1 LYNKSLI
8 NKLTKIRIV
17 VKNVVLAFNSEEERK
32 YLQYL
37 MRKYAGK
44 HVTDI
49 AECKDGGANH
59 E

>member
-1 LYNKSLI
+1 M
-8 NKLTKIRIV
+8 
-17 VKNVVLAFNSEEERK
+17 VLAPDSEEERT

-49 AECKDGGANH
+49 VECKDGGTNH

>member
-1 LYNKSLI
+1 M
-8 NKLTKIRIV
+8 
-17 VKNVVLAFNSEEERK
+17 VLAPDSEEERK

-49 AECKDGGANH
+49 AECKDGGTNH

>member
-1 LYNKSLI
+1 
-8 NKLTKIRIV
+8 